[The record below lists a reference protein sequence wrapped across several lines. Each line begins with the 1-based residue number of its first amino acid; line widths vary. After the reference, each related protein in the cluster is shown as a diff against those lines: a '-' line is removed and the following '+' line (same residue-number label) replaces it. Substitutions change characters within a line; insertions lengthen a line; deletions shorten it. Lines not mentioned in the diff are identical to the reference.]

1 MSPCGARMGLRF
13 GPETENAGVEDAT
26 RYPAHKL
33 AGSVGI
39 LTKHSGNLQVSE
51 AWYALTVVDASS
63 IVRA

>member
-1 MSPCGARMGLRF
+1 MGLRF
-13 GPETENAGVEDAT
+13 GAETENAGVEDAT

-33 AGSVGI
+33 AARVEI

>member
-26 RYPAHKL
+26 LCPAHKL
-33 AGSVGI
+33 ACSVEI

-51 AWYALTVVDASS
+51 AWYALTEVDASS